1 MTAAAAPARVRAR
14 VPGGGSA
21 RAAGPA
27 PAQGA
32 PRREGFVLVI
42 VLVFALLLTSSLA
55 TFLRR
60 ATVDALVVR
69 HRDAS
74 AEAEAA
80 ARGGVRLA
88 VTLLLEDRLQEENAG
103 FRSES
108 LLDPWA
114 LASTQPIPLTAAE
127 DGEAGGGA
135 ELRLRI
141 EDAGARL
148 NLNALVEKGQPRKYA
163 ELFLARVLEHVIDE
177 MPGRAEEKVY
187 EPPKL
192 ARNLLDWIDADEV
205 RIEGGAEADAYARRQ
220 APTRIPNRPL
230 FSLDELRAVDG
241 FDAALIDGLRPY
253 VTVHPFTKADGI
265 NPNTAPPWVLG
276 LLFHGVGGAFELAG
290 EREVKDVL
298 KAREEGDLLC
308 ADEASTAAC
317 RPLREVIEGE
327 IFPPPTFTT
336 DVFLVRAEARVGDV
350 VRIVETVVDRSKPS
364 EPQLLA
370 WRTW

>member
-1 MTAAAAPARVRAR
+1 MTRPGDARGRDAR
-14 VPGGGSA
+14 
-21 RAAGPA
+21 
-27 PAQGA
+27 
-32 PRREGFVLVI
+32 RRGFVLVI

-60 ATVDALVVR
+60 ATVDALVIR

-88 VTLLLEDRLQEENAG
+88 ITLLLEDRLQEENAG

-108 LLDPWA
+108 LVDPWA
-114 LASTQPIPLTAAE
+114 LASGQPIPLAPDDE
-127 DGEAGGGA
+127 GGA

-141 EDAGARL
+141 EDAGSRL
-148 NLNALVEKGQPRKYA
+148 NLNALVDKGQPRKYA
-163 ELFLARVLEHVIDE
+163 ELFLVELLEHVIDE
-177 MPGRAEEKVY
+177 MPGRAEEKIY
-187 EPPKL
+187 EPAKL
-192 ARNLLDWIDADEV
+192 ARNLLDWIDADEI
-205 RIEGGAEADAYARRQ
+205 RIEGGAEADAYARRD
-220 APTRIPNRPL
+220 APTTVPNRPL
-230 FSLDELRAVDG
+230 FSLDELRNVDG
-241 FDAALIDGLRPY
+241 FDAQLVEGLRPY
-253 VTVHPFTKADGI
+253 VTVYPFAKADGI

-276 LLFHGVGGAFELAG
+276 LLYHGVGGAFELAG
-290 EREVKDVL
+290 EQEVKALL

-308 ADEASTAAC
+308 ADEAGTSAC
-317 RPLREVIEGE
+317 RPLREVLEGE

-350 VRIVETVVDRSKPS
+350 VRIIETVVDRSTPS
-364 EPQLLA
+364 EPRLLA